1 MITTNLTE
9 TATLE
14 QVITIFQ
21 EETLLKRPG
30 TDSTG
35 KVTKSSS
42 IYEKSV
48 SKSGHAKSSIG
59 RMFKVLIKEMEDLL
73 SK

>member
-42 IYEKSV
+42 IYEKYV